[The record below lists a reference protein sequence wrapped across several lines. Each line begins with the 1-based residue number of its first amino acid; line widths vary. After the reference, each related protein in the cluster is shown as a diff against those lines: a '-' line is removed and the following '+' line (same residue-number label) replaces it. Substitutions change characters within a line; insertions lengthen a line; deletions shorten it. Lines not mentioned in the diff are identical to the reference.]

1 MLRTLYSKIA
11 VTLAVLVV
19 LLGVLFFM
27 LVRSSFEMQ
36 RLVVE
41 QELNEPLAQN
51 LVKEY
56 FSRGG
61 RPFTEADHAVFDVM
75 MRINPG
81 IEVYRLDEA
90 GRIVSFSAPEGRVV
104 RERVDLGPIRAF
116 LARSAPYPLAGDDP
130 RNLSRQRVFSVAP
143 IGGDGGQTG
152 FLYVILGAERE
163 DSLMASLSVNQAFRT
178 AVLIMAAGVALAL
191 LTGFVAFRLFT
202 VRLER
207 LAAVME
213 RFRASG
219 FTEHVPWHSRARAG
233 REDEIDALGRTY
245 NHLAE
250 HALQQLERLRA
261 GDAARRDLIANVS
274 HDLRTPLASLR
285 GYLDTLLLKGD
296 ALSEPERAR
305 YLEVAARQSE
315 RLGNLVSQL
324 FELARLDAPDAQL
337 EREPF
342 MIEELVQD
350 VLQQFALAARDK
362 GVTVA
367 MEVAGDSGFV
377 RADIALIERVLVN
390 LVDNALRHTPG
401 GGTVGVTVRHAAGR
415 VEVEVADSGEGI
427 AADALP
433 HVFERLFT
441 TDRTRGPGRGAGLG
455 LAIVKRVVELHG
467 GTVSVRSEP
476 GRGSRFAFELEA
488 AAAGGPRDEI
498 VISA

>member
-11 VTLAVLVV
+11 VTLAILVV
-19 LLGVLFFM
+19 LLGVQFFM

-61 RPFTEADHAVFDVM
+61 RPFSEADHALFDVM

-81 IEVYRLDEA
+81 IEIYRLDDA
-90 GRIVSFSAPEGRVV
+90 GRIVSFSAPEGKVV
-104 RERVDLGPIRAF
+104 RDRVDLAPILAF
-116 LARSAPYPLAGDDP
+116 LGRTVAYPLAGDDP
-130 RNLSRQRVFSVAP
+130 RNASRRRVFSVAP
-143 IGGDGGQTG
+143 IGEGSEKPGY
-152 FLYVILGAERE
+152 LYVILGAERE
-163 DSLMASLSVNQAFRT
+163 DSLMASLSVNQAFRS

-191 LTGFVAFRLFT
+191 ITGFVAFRLFT
-202 VRLER
+202 VRLGR
-207 LAAVME
+207 LAAAME

-219 FTEHVPWHSRARAG
+219 FTEHAPYRSRARPG

-250 HALQQLERLRA
+250 HTVQQLERLRA

-285 GYLDTLLLKGD
+285 GYLDTLQLKGA
-296 ALSEPERAR
+296 ALSEEERAR

-324 FELARLDAPDAQL
+324 FELAKLDAPDVQL
-337 EREPF
+337 SREPF

-350 VLQQFALAARDK
+350 VLQQFALAAREK
-362 GVTVA
+362 GVVLEMRSEGA
-367 MEVAGDSGFV
+367 AAFV

-390 LVDNALRHTPG
+390 LVDNALRHTPSG
-401 GGTVGVTVRHAAGR
+401 GAVAVTVGHTPGR
-415 VEVEVADSGEGI
+415 VRVEVADSGEGI
-427 AADALP
+427 PAEAVP
-433 HVFERLFT
+433 FIFERLFT
-441 TDRTRGPGRGAGLG
+441 LDRSRGPERGSGLG

-467 GTVSVRSEP
+467 GEVAVRSEL
-476 GRGSRFAFELEA
+476 GHGSRFAFEL
-488 AAAGGPRDEI
+488 G
-498 VISA
+498 